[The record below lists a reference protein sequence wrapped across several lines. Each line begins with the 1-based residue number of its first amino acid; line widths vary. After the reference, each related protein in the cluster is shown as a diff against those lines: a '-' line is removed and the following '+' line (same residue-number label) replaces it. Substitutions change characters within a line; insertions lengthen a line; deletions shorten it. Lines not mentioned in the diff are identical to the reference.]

1 MTFNDPGVLFLTAL
15 VVLVVVGA
23 HARHAYRRRRLGDF
37 VGGARGA
44 ARVSASGLHGVRC
57 GRVLLLSL
65 ATLAVGLG
73 AAGPLRPPFETP
85 APGPRSGSAV
95 IAIDVSVSM
104 QAADVQPTR
113 LGRAVEAVEAL
124 LGGLEGTRVGL
135 VLFAG
140 RGYTLTPPTDDPEVP
155 AFFLE
160 GIGPTVMSFQDPG
173 SLLAAG
179 IGEAARLLVSED
191 GSSESGIVLVTD
203 GESGESEE
211 AVLEAVRAVAAR
223 GIAVHAVGVGTS
235 RGAEMSVSGAGSAEA
250 LVRDRTG
257 APGISRAQAA
267 LLQRVTDAGG
277 GEYASASDAAALRRV
292 RRAVDSGSTP
302 VMSTPLEAAG
312 ADIGFMLAG
321 AGLLFLLLESLIEF
335 RARRGALTGR
345 VRFP

>member
-1 MTFNDPGVLFLTAL
+1 MTFGNPGVLLVTAL
-15 VVLVVVGA
+15 VLLVVVGA
-23 HARHAYRRRRLGDF
+23 HARHGQRRRRLGDF

-44 ARVSASGLHGVRC
+44 TRISASGLYGVRSV
-57 GRVLLLSL
+57 RLLLLGL
-65 ATLAVGLG
+65 ATLALGLG
-73 AAGPLRPPFETP
+73 AAGPLRSPLGTP
-85 APGPRSGSAV
+85 APDTRSGSAV

-113 LGRAVEAVEAL
+113 LARAVEAVEAL

-140 RGYTLTPPTDDPEVP
+140 RGYTLTPPTDDPEVS

-173 SLLAAG
+173 SLLTAG
-179 IGEAARLLVSED
+179 IGEAAQLLVSAE
-191 GSSESGIVLVTD
+191 GLAESGIVLITD

-211 AVLEAVRAVAAR
+211 AVLETVRAVAER
-223 GIAVHAVGVGTS
+223 GIAVHAVGVGTA
-235 RGAEMSVSGAGSAEA
+235 RGAEMSVSGAGTAEA

-257 APGISRAQAA
+257 APGVSRAQAA
-267 LLQRVTDAGG
+267 LLQRVAEAGG

-292 RRAVDSGSTP
+292 RRAVASGSAP
-302 VMSTPLEAAG
+302 VMTTPLEPAG

-335 RARRGALTGR
+335 RARRRTWTGR
-345 VRFP
+345 ARYP